1 VSTTYT
7 ETEGEESAGPS
18 ASIPPYVEKR
28 IQRGR
33 ARMKKRS
40 ALRRLFYRF
49 WRGETYWDVND
60 KGILVSQST
69 ITTRQ
74 GGKPPHR
81 IRNRYPFIAMIIGAK
96 VSAATQRTPGYEVI
110 PSTTE
115 PGDAQAAALSE
126 KVSLFGYDKW
136 RLRRARVKA
145 VEHALVGGEGFFYPY
160 FDNTIGP
167 YIDVTDPKTGESSTV
182 GQGDVAVKVLSG
194 NEVYWEEGV
203 DFDVSRWHAIEQ
215 ALPVDVVKEMS
226 GYIAGELAPNATDS
240 ESPADAKENLVVVTE
255 YFERP
260 CPDYRE
266 GRKLTFA
273 NKRQIFPEEAY
284 PLRDHEDNVV
294 DEPVPVRISY
304 IVECDDRDRGLV
316 ELLVDL
322 QRTIQDCWNKL
333 LEWKNR
339 CLNPQMTAPRG
350 ANMAR
355 RDDTPGATWL
365 YNAVAGLKPEWERPP
380 AIPREL
386 FMILDKAL
394 EHMRAIAADVDVQ
407 PDPRLTSE
415 TAQTAVQQAQMR
427 WGTFLGDLAEADS
440 HVMRR
445 CLWLVQ
451 RHYTEPRLI
460 KIQGLFG
467 PDLTV
472 GFLGADLLGQADVR
486 VSKESLETRS
496 REAVQQET
504 LLFADRGWISPQ
516 AAMAVIQGGVAENL
530 WKAWLFDVGRANTVI
545 QTIKRGPE
553 ALFALPDRPAYPGEE
568 PPVDP
573 NTGAADQGGPQRGGA
588 RARLHAAAVRQ
599 RRHSHRGLRDVDEDD
614 RVGPAA
620 GADAARR
627 DDLLPGAAQPQAK
640 ARARRR
646 DRAGCEGEGA
656 RRGQRRQ
663 AAAGVT
669 DARPAPA
676 RAGRRATFVRGAP
689 MAGYPRKPALGSGKR
704 FAALEQSL
712 AGRAGVSDPRAL
724 AAAIG
729 RKKYGS
735 GHFAQLS
742 AKGRKRHHKS

>member
-96 VSAATQRTPGYEVI
+96 VSAATQRTPGYEVV

-203 DFDVSRWHAIEQ
+203 DFEVSRWHAIEQ
-215 ALPVDVVKEMS
+215 ALPVDVVKEMP

-573 NTGAADQGGPQRGGA
+573 NTGAPIKAGPSGEALVPGYMPRPFDNVDIHIEVFETWMKTTEWD
-588 RARLHAAAVRQ
+588 RLPAPMQHAAMTYYQALLSLKQKRELDAAIAEEQKAQALGMANASKPQQTSPMPDQRQ
-599 RRHSHRGLRDVDEDD
+599 PE
-614 RVGPAA
+614 PA
-620 GADAARR
+620 GA
-627 DDLLPGAAQPQAK
+627 PP
-640 ARARRR
+640 
-646 DRAGCEGEGA
+646 
-656 RRGQRRQ
+656 
-663 AAAGVT
+663 
-669 DARPAPA
+669 
-676 RAGRRATFVRGAP
+676 
-689 MAGYPRKPALGSGKR
+689 S
-704 FAALEQSL
+704 
-712 AGRAGVSDPRAL
+712 
-724 AAAIG
+724 
-729 RKKYGS
+729 
-735 GHFAQLS
+735 
-742 AKGRKRHHKS
+742 